1 MARVTLLGTKGGPA
15 IYPTENLRL
24 PASSLLEMGAQAV
37 VVDCGLG
44 VTRGIVNAGHSL
56 KSLST
61 IVITHLHSDHYL
73 ELGPLLHTAWTAGL
87 QTPVAIWGPKG
98 IDTYWQAFLTSMA
111 FDINLRIEDE
121 GRVDLASLVTI
132 HELAEGEIMLGD
144 LSMRSILNCHPPI
157 EESYALRFSD
167 GSKSIVLSGDTAP
180 FQAFNAFAD
189 GADVLVH
196 EAMMSE
202 GVERLAARVGNGA
215 RLKEHLFAS
224 HTDASDVGRL
234 AKDCQVQVL
243 ALNHLVPVD
252 DTLITDETWTEA
264 VRSAGYDGD
273 LHIGQDGLVIDF

>member
-24 PASSLLEMGAQAV
+24 PTSCLLEMAGRSI

-56 KSLST
+56 KSLNT

-87 QTPVAIWGPKG
+87 QTPVTIWGPKG
-98 IDTYWQAFLTSMA
+98 LDVYWQAFLASMA
-111 FDINLRIEDE
+111 FDIELRIDDE

-132 HELAEGEIMLGD
+132 NALEEGETMLGD

-167 GSKSIVLSGDTAP
+167 GEKSIVMSGDTAP
-180 FQAFNAFAD
+180 FEQFKEFVK

-202 GVERLAARVGNGA
+202 GVERLAARIGNGA

-224 HTDASDVGRL
+224 HTDALDVGKL
-234 AKDCQVQVL
+234 AKDCQVPVL

-252 DTLITDETWTEA
+252 DPLITEETWAET
-264 VRSAGYDGD
+264 VRSSGFDGD
-273 LHIGQDGLVIDF
+273 LYVGRDGQVIEF

>member
-24 PASSLLEMGAQAV
+24 PASSLLEMGGQAI

-87 QTPVAIWGPKG
+87 QAPVAIWGPKG
-98 IDTYWQAFLTSMA
+98 IDAYWQAFLASMA

-167 GSKSIVLSGDTAP
+167 GNKSIVLSGDTAP
-180 FQAFNAFAD
+180 FQAFNAFVD

-224 HTDASDVGRL
+224 HTDASDVGKL

-252 DTLITDETWTEA
+252 DPLITDETWIEA
-264 VRSAGYDGD
+264 VRSSGYDGD

>member
-24 PASSLLEMGAQAV
+24 PASSLLEMGGQAI

-44 VTRGIVNAGHSL
+44 VTRGIVNTGHSL

-87 QTPVAIWGPKG
+87 QAPVAIWGPKG
-98 IDTYWQAFLTSMA
+98 IDTYWQAFLASMA

-180 FQAFNAFAD
+180 FQAFNAFVD

-224 HTDASDVGRL
+224 HTDASDVGKL

-252 DTLITDETWTEA
+252 DPLITDETWTEA
-264 VRSAGYDGD
+264 VRSSSYDGD